1 MEINLFFEP
10 VNKPLIEKYHET
22 GGKRIVDLIDIYADK
37 ASFPDFNQKNIA
49 LIGVCEGR
57 HAIENEGSAH
67 APDIIREQFYKLYH
81 HWPNLKI
88 VDLGNIRQGHTVE
101 DTYFALSQVIGVLIR
116 EKVLP
121 VIMGGS
127 QDLTYANYMA
137 YENIG
142 QLVNIVSVD
151 HSFDL
156 GKEEEPLNS
165 RSYLSKII
173 MHQPNYLFNFTNMGY
188 QTYLIEYES
197 VDLMKNLLFDVYRL
211 GAIKSNMA
219 EAEPVVR
226 NADILSFDISSIRA
240 SDAPGNGNAG
250 PNGFTGDEA
259 CRIARYAGMSDK
271 LSSIGF
277 YETNPIFDLQQV
289 TSQLVAQ
296 MIWYFIEGFAN
307 RKNDLPV
314 SGSHDFSR
322 YIVKNEGQ
330 AEEIVFLKSKKTDR
344 WWIDLSYGREK
355 NKQFE
360 RHYFVP
366 CSKEDYELAKKEEIP
381 DRWWQ
386 FYQKLM

>member
-10 VNKPLIEKYHET
+10 VNKPLIEKYREA
-22 GGKRIVDLIDIYADK
+22 GNKRVVDLIEIYTDK
-37 ASFPDFNQKNIA
+37 GNFPDFDQKHIA

-57 HAIENEGSAH
+57 QSIDNEGTAH
-67 APDIIREQFYKLYH
+67 APDVIREQFYKLFH

-88 VDLGNIRQGHTVE
+88 VDFGNIRQGHTVE

-116 EKVLP
+116 NKVLP
-121 VIMGGS
+121 IILGGS

-151 HSFDL
+151 PSFDL

-173 MHQPNYLFNFTNMGY
+173 MHQPNYLFNFTNLGY

-211 GAIKSNMA
+211 GAIKSNIA
-219 EAEPVVR
+219 EAEPIVR
-226 NADILSFDISSIRA
+226 NADILSFDISSVRA
-240 SDAPGNGNAG
+240 SDAPGNSNAG
-250 PNGFTGDEA
+250 PNGFTGEEA

-296 MIWYFIEGFAN
+296 MIWYFIEGFVN

-314 SGSHDFSR
+314 SGSHDFAK
-322 YIVKNEGQ
+322 YIVKNESQ
-330 AEEIVFLKSKKTDR
+330 DEEIVFLKSKKTDR
-344 WWIDLSYGREK
+344 WWIDLSYGREQ

>member
-10 VNKPLIEKYHET
+10 VNRQLVEKYLVSSQ
-22 GGKRIVDLIDIYADK
+22 KRIIGQSEIYVQKDQ
-37 ASFPDFNQKNIA
+37 FPDLDKKHIA
-49 LIGVCEGR
+49 LIGVCEDRQAFQNTGT
-57 HAIENEGSAH
+57 AQ
-67 APDIIREQFYKLYH
+67 APDLIRSHFYKLFH
-81 HWPNLKI
+81 HWPQVNI
-88 VDLGNIRQGHTVE
+88 VDLGNIRQGHSIE
-101 DTYFALSQVIGVLIR
+101 DTYFALSQAVGELI
-116 EKVLP
+116 KKKIIP
-121 VIMGGS
+121 VIIGGS
-127 QDLTYANYMA
+127 QDLTYASYMA

-151 HSFDL
+151 PEFDL
-156 GKEEEPLNS
+156 GGEEDPLHS
-165 RSYLSKII
+165 RSFLSKII
-173 MHQPNYLFNFTNMGY
+173 MHQPNFLFNFTNIGY
-188 QTYLIEYES
+188 QTHYIEYES

-211 GAIKSNMA
+211 GMLRSNMP
-219 EAEPVVR
+219 EVEPVVR
-226 NADILSFDISSIRA
+226 NADIVSFDISSVRF

-277 YETNPIFDLQQV
+277 YEANPLFDLHES
-289 TSQLVAQ
+289 TMQLVAQ

-307 RKNDLPV
+307 RRSDLPQQ
-314 SGSHDFSR
+314 GSTDFAR
-322 YIVKNEGQ
+322 YIVKIEGQ
-330 AEEIVFLKSKKTDR
+330 EEEIVFLKSKKTER

-366 CSKEDYELAKKEEIP
+366 CSKDDYDLACKEEIP

>member
-10 VNKPLIEKYHET
+10 VNMQLIEKYRDA
-22 GGKRIVDLIDIYADK
+22 GGKRIVDLIDIYSDTDH
-37 ASFPDFNQKNIA
+37 FPDFEEKHIA
-49 LIGVCEGR
+49 LLGVCEDR
-57 HAIENEGSAH
+57 QAFDNEGASH
-67 APDIIREQFYKLYH
+67 APDVVREQFYKLFH
-81 HWPNLKI
+81 HWPTQHI

-101 DTYFALSQVIGVLIR
+101 DTYFALSQAIGVLIR
-116 EKVLP
+116 AKVMPIIL
-121 VIMGGS
+121 GGS

-151 HSFDL
+151 PSFDL
-156 GKEEEPLNS
+156 GKEEEALNS
-165 RSYLSKII
+165 RSFLSKII
-173 MHQPNYLFNFTNMGY
+173 MHQPNYLFNFTNLGY
-188 QTYLIEYES
+188 QTHFIEYES

-211 GAIKSNMA
+211 GTIKSNIT
-219 EAEPVVR
+219 EAEPIVR
-226 NADILSFDISSIRA
+226 NADILSFDISAIRA
-240 SDAPGNGNAG
+240 SDAPGNNNAG

-277 YETNPIFDLQQV
+277 YETNPIYDTQQL

-296 MIWYFIEGFAN
+296 MIWYFIEGFVN

-314 SGSHDFSR
+314 SGSHDFAR
-322 YIVKNEGQ
+322 YIIKNEGQ
-330 AEEIVFLKSKKTDR
+330 EEEIVFLKSQKTER
-344 WWIDLSYGREK
+344 WWIDLSYGREQ
-355 NKQFE
+355 NKQLE

-366 CSKEDYELAKKEEIP
+366 CSTADYELAKKDEIP

>member
-10 VNKPLIEKYHET
+10 VNEQIIDKYRETGQKRVADLIE
-22 GGKRIVDLIDIYADK
+22 IYSQKDH
-37 ASFPDFNQKNIA
+37 FPDISQFQLAIF
-49 LIGVCEGR
+49 GVCEDR
-57 HAIENEGSAH
+57 QAINNEGSAH
-67 APDIIREQFYKLYH
+67 TPDIVREQWYKLYH
-81 HWPNLKI
+81 HWPNVKI
-88 VDLGNIRQGHTVE
+88 VDLGNIRQGHSVE
-101 DTYFALSQVIGVLIR
+101 DTYFAVSQVVGELVR
-116 EKVLP
+116 KKVIP
-121 VIMGGS
+121 IIIGGS

-137 YENIG
+137 YESIG

-151 HSFDL
+151 PLFDL

-173 MHQPNYLFNFTNMGY
+173 MHQPNFLFNFTNLGY
-188 QTYLIEYES
+188 QTHFTEYES

-211 GAIKSNMA
+211 GIVKSNIA
-219 EAEPVVR
+219 DAEPIVR
-226 NADILSFDISSIRA
+226 NADILSFDISSVKA

-250 PNGFTGDEA
+250 PNGFSGDEA

-277 YETNPIFDLQQV
+277 YEVNPIFDQQQV

-296 MIWYFIEGFAN
+296 MIWYFVEGLAN

-314 SGSHDFSR
+314 SGSLDFAR

-330 AEEIVFLKSKKTDR
+330 DEEIIFLKSKITDR
-344 WWIDLSYGREK
+344 WWIDLSYGRDP
-355 NKQFE
+355 NKQFD

-366 CSKEDYELAKKEEIP
+366 CTKDDYELAKKDEIP

>member
-1 MEINLFFEP
+1 
-10 VNKPLIEKYHET
+10 
-22 GGKRIVDLIDIYADK
+22 VDLIDIYADK
-37 ASFPDFNQKNIA
+37 ANFPDFNQKNIA

-116 EKVLP
+116 QKVLP

-197 VDLMKNLLFDVYRL
+197 VDLMKNLLFDVC
-211 GAIKSNMA
+211 IVWVQSNQ
-219 EAEPVVR
+219 
-226 NADILSFDISSIRA
+226 ICL
-240 SDAPGNGNAG
+240 
-250 PNGFTGDEA
+250 
-259 CRIARYAGMSDK
+259 K
-271 LSSIGF
+271 L
-277 YETNPIFDLQQV
+277 NL
-289 TSQLVAQ
+289 L
-296 MIWYFIEGFAN
+296 
-307 RKNDLPV
+307 
-314 SGSHDFSR
+314 
-322 YIVKNEGQ
+322 
-330 AEEIVFLKSKKTDR
+330 
-344 WWIDLSYGREK
+344 
-355 NKQFE
+355 FE
-360 RHYFVP
+360 MRTY
-366 CSKEDYELAKKEEIP
+366 
-381 DRWWQ
+381 
-386 FYQKLM
+386 

>member
-1 MEINLFFEP
+1 M
-10 VNKPLIEKYHET
+10 
-22 GGKRIVDLIDIYADK
+22 
-37 ASFPDFNQKNIA
+37 
-49 LIGVCEGR
+49 
-57 HAIENEGSAH
+57 
-67 APDIIREQFYKLYH
+67 YH
-81 HWPNLKI
+81 HCPNVNI
-88 VDLGNIRQGHTVE
+88 VDLGNIRQGHSVE
-101 DTYFALSQVIGVLIR
+101 DTYFAVSQVVGELVR
-116 EKVLP
+116 KKVIP
-121 VIMGGS
+121 IIIGGS

-137 YENIG
+137 YESIG

-151 HSFDL
+151 PLFDL

-173 MHQPNYLFNFTNMGY
+173 MHQPNFLFNFTNLGY
-188 QTYLIEYES
+188 QTHFTEYES

-211 GAIKSNMA
+211 GIVKSNIA
-219 EAEPVVR
+219 DAEPIVR
-226 NADILSFDISSIRA
+226 NADILSFDISSVKA

-250 PNGFTGDEA
+250 PNGFSGDEA

-277 YETNPIFDLQQV
+277 YEVNPIFDQQQV

-296 MIWYFIEGFAN
+296 MIWYFVEGLAN

-314 SGSHDFSR
+314 SGSLDFAR

-330 AEEIVFLKSKKTDR
+330 DEEIIFLKSKITDR
-344 WWIDLSYGREK
+344 WWIDLAYGRDP
-355 NKQFE
+355 NKQFD

-366 CSKEDYELAKKEEIP
+366 CTKDDYELAKKDEIP